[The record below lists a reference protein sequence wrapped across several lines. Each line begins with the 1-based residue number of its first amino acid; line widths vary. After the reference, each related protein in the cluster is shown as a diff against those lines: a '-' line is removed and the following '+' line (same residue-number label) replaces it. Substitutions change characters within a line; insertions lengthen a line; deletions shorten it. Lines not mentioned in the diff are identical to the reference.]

1 MSQNHLMNVV
11 YRRNSTLFLQ
21 HLKGASMGMRLKE
34 HLQWVERNIQYNGK
48 KATLHGNIC
57 LRVLTEEGLSESCCS
72 EAVSYWKDADGESRD
87 STTMCPVMSW
97 LFCLCL
103 WVSVTAMQL
112 CQATF
117 YDTIQQNPGTRPGRT
132 TVHMIEGGTCEVI
145 AAHRCCNKNRIE
157 ERSQTVKC
165 SCLPG
170 KVAGTTR
177 NRPSCVDASIVIGRW
192 WCEMEPCL
200 EGEECK
206 TLPDNS
212 GWMCYAGNKIKT
224 TR

>member
-1 MSQNHLMNVV
+1 MN
-11 YRRNSTLFLQ
+11 RIHSDCLFL
-21 HLKGASMGMRLKE
+21 LIGCF
-34 HLQWVERNIQYNGK
+34 VIV
-48 KATLHGNIC
+48 LH
-57 LRVLTEEGLSESCCS
+57 CCFFTS
-72 EAVSYWKDADGESRD
+72 
-87 STTMCPVMSW
+87 
-97 LFCLCL
+97 
-103 WVSVTAMQL
+103 
-112 CQATF
+112 
-117 YDTIQQNPGTRPGRT
+117 
-132 TVHMIEGGTCEVI
+132 EGGTCEVI

-177 NRPSCVDASIVIGRW
+177 NRPSCVDASIVIGKW

-224 TR
+224 TRVS

>member
-1 MSQNHLMNVV
+1 MSFFCPLSHISSSSFHIRQAAGPIF
-11 YRRNSTLFLQ
+11 FL
-21 HLKGASMGMRLKE
+21 SF
-34 HLQWVERNIQYNGK
+34 
-48 KATLHGNIC
+48 
-57 LRVLTEEGLSESCCS
+57 LS
-72 EAVSYWKDADGESRD
+72 
-87 STTMCPVMSW
+87 
-97 LFCLCL
+97 
-103 WVSVTAMQL
+103 
-112 CQATF
+112 
-117 YDTIQQNPGTRPGRT
+117 
-132 TVHMIEGGTCEVI
+132 EGGTCEVI

-177 NRPSCVDASIVIGRW
+177 NRPSCVDASIVIGKW

-224 TR
+224 TRVR

>member
-1 MSQNHLMNVV
+1 M
-11 YRRNSTLFLQ
+11 
-21 HLKGASMGMRLKE
+21 
-34 HLQWVERNIQYNGK
+34 
-48 KATLHGNIC
+48 
-57 LRVLTEEGLSESCCS
+57 CS
-72 EAVSYWKDADGESRD
+72 
-87 STTMCPVMSW
+87 VMSW
-97 LFCLCL
+97 LLFLCL
-103 WVSVTAMQL
+103 WLSVTAIQL

-117 YDTIQQNPGTRPGRT
+117 YDTIPQHPGTRPGRT
-132 TVHMIEGGTCEVI
+132 TLHMIEGGTCEVI

-177 NRPSCVDASIVIGRW
+177 NRPSCVDASIVIGKW

-224 TR
+224 TRNSQPYPTSTY